1 MDEASVWAMLSAIP
15 IGTVVA
21 WIAVIGAILVA
32 LGVGIVKLYRLFTKY
47 RELKDK
53 DKEQKQKIDEYGEAL
68 LEIRAN
74 MADMKDKLDEQSHVN
89 LKQVRY
95 SIIQICDNAL
105 ADGQISAWK
114 LRLLTELYDEYIGVF
129 HANGYIKEIVERT
142 LELPIVGKLDD

>member
-15 IGTVVA
+15 IGTVIA

-32 LGVGIVKLYRLFTKY
+32 LGVGIVKLYKLFTKY
-47 RELKDK
+47 REMKDK

>member
-74 MADMKDKLDEQSHVN
+74 MADMKSKLDEQSHVN